1 MESASFLLKENA
13 ELRLRI
19 KELENA
25 ESNHKLTEIELFKS
39 REMLQLLLD
48 TIQQRVFWKDIDL
61 NYLGCNKKFAKDANL
76 NTPYDIINKNDFDL
90 CWKEIANLYRED
102 DKLVMEN
109 DSPKLDFEEYT
120 MQSDGTKLRLKTSKV
135 PLHDKDGNVI
145 GLMGTYEDITEQKRI
160 EENLRQEKILLKTLI
175 NNLPDAIFI
184 KDLEC
189 RKTVAN
195 LTDVHNMG
203 LNFEAEV
210 LGKNDFELFPK
221 EIAEGFYADDQSV
234 IKNGK
239 QVINREEFFIDKEG
253 KKAWLLTTKLP
264 FRDDNGNIK
273 GLIGIGRNIT
283 KQKLF
288 EEALQNERNFLK
300 TLIDNIPDFIYFK
313 DIQGRYVL
321 NNKAHLHSMGI
332 ESQEEVIGKTT
343 FDFHPK
349 ELAKGYFNDE
359 MKVIQTGV
367 PVLDKEEIAIH
378 QGNSN
383 KNWHLTSKIPLWKD
397 GKVSGIVCVS
407 RIITQQK
414 IAQDALRQ
422 QNEKLRLIFENA
434 FDGINIFEENYELGK
449 RRLIECNER
458 YAEMAGRSREE
469 LLKIG
474 DLDKAGLAET
484 LSENNSESIN
494 KSVVFKG
501 LYSWNRPDQKDNT
514 IEYTAVP
521 IQMNGKT
528 FTIGIDRDITDKKC
542 AEEVLQNE
550 RNQLRIL
557 IDSLPELIFFQDNE
571 GRYILNNISHLN
583 CIGASKQEDVIG
595 KTAFDFNPREVAE
608 KFSKEEKQI
617 VLSGEPIIDK
627 EEIIFNKDLNENRWY
642 LKNKIPIKD
651 NNGFVKAI
659 LGVRQDITNRKNAE
673 EALRQT
679 YDELELTNKDL
690 EKANKIK
697 GQFLANMSHEIRTPL
712 NAVIGLTGLLLD
724 TPLNNEQRDFVETIL
739 NSGDILLTLINDILD
754 FSKIEAQKIELE
766 KQPFDVRNCIEESL
780 DLVASKAS
788 EKNLELAYFIDNGL
802 PTWVIGDVTRFR
814 QIMVNLLSNAIKFTE
829 KGEVVVG
836 VEGQLQDNYSYML
849 HFSVRDTGIGLPA
862 DRRDRLFKSFTQVD
876 SSTTRKY
883 GGTGL
888 GLAISKQLSELMG
901 GTMWVESTGISGEG
915 STFHFTIL
923 TELSIEKEIWTDLP
937 TLSGR
942 RVLIV
947 DDNKTN
953 RNILTQQA
961 ASLHMLPT
969 CVRSGE
975 EAIELLKTD
984 DKFDL
989 AILDY
994 QMPTMDGV
1002 MLAEEIKKIPE
1013 RKQLPLI
1020 LLSSYGFREKNM
1032 NFTFFAATL
1041 TKPIKFSQLH
1051 NALVAV
1057 LSKNKVP
1064 VKKHRDISSMQ
1075 FDSSIGKQYPLKI
1088 LLAEDNKVNQK
1099 VALRFLEKLGY
1110 RADVAFNG
1118 LEVLDALN
1126 RQFYDIVLM
1135 DIQMP
1140 DMDGEEATIEIRR
1153 SFLPNHQPR
1162 IIAMTANAMKSDHD
1176 RYITSGMDDYIV
1188 KPFKIEEL
1196 VRALIESYTY
1206 LHPIKISNQDEVSS
1220 KPADFDINYN

>member
-1 MESASFLLKENA
+1 MKTNSQLLQENSD
-13 ELRLRI
+13 LRQRI
-19 KELENA
+19 KELENS
-25 ESNHKLTEIELFKS
+25 ENELYKS
-39 REMLQLLLD
+39 REMLQLILD
-48 TIQQRVFWKDIDL
+48 TIQQGVFWKDTNF
-61 NYLGCNKKFAKDANL
+61 NYLGCNEKFAKDASHN
-76 NTPYDIINKNDFDL
+76 NSYDIIDKNDFDL
-90 CWKEIANLYRED
+90 FLEEIGNLYRED
-102 DKLVMEN
+102 DKQVMDN
-109 DSPKLDFEEYT
+109 DSPKLDFEEYIIH
-120 MQSDGTKLRLKTSKV
+120 SDGTKLWLKTSKV
-135 PLHDKDGNVI
+135 PLHDKNGNVI
-145 GLMGTYEDITEQKRI
+145 GIMGTYEDITERKKI
-160 EENLRQEKILLKTLI
+160 EENLRREKILLRTLI
-175 NNLPDAIFI
+175 DNLPDAIFV
-184 KDLEC
+184 KDLES

-195 LTDVHNMG
+195 LADVHNMG
-203 LNFEAEV
+203 LNSEADV
-210 LGKNDFELFPK
+210 LGKNDFELFSK
-221 EIAEGFYADDQSV
+221 EIAENFFADDQAV
-234 IKNGK
+234 IKDGK
-239 QVINREEFFIDKEG
+239 TILNREEFFIDNEG

-264 FRDDNGNIK
+264 FRDDNGNII

-288 EEALQNERNFLK
+288 EEALQNERKFLK

-313 DIQGRYVL
+313 DNQGKYIL
-321 NNKAHLHSMGI
+321 NNKAHLHSMGV

-349 ELAKGYFNDE
+349 ELAEVYFNDE
-359 MKVIQTGV
+359 MQIIQSGI
-367 PVLDKEEIAIH
+367 PMLYKEEIAFH
-378 QGNSN
+378 KDTNEN
-383 KNWHLTSKIPLWKD
+383 DWHLTSKIPLWKD
-397 GKVSGIVCVS
+397 GMISGIVCVS
-407 RIITQQK
+407 RNITQQK
-414 IAQDALRQ
+414 MAQ
-422 QNEKLRLIFENA
+422 
-434 FDGINIFEENYELGK
+434 
-449 RRLIECNER
+449 
-458 YAEMAGRSREE
+458 
-469 LLKIG
+469 
-474 DLDKAGLAET
+474 
-484 LSENNSESIN
+484 
-494 KSVVFKG
+494 
-501 LYSWNRPDQKDNT
+501 
-514 IEYTAVP
+514 
-521 IQMNGKT
+521 
-528 FTIGIDRDITDKKC
+528 
-542 AEEVLQNE
+542 
-550 RNQLRIL
+550 
-557 IDSLPELIFFQDNE
+557 
-571 GRYILNNISHLN
+571 
-583 CIGASKQEDVIG
+583 
-595 KTAFDFNPREVAE
+595 
-608 KFSKEEKQI
+608 
-617 VLSGEPIIDK
+617 
-627 EEIIFNKDLNENRWY
+627 
-642 LKNKIPIKD
+642 
-651 NNGFVKAI
+651 
-659 LGVRQDITNRKNAE
+659 

-679 YDELELTNKDL
+679 YEELEQTNQDL

-788 EKNLELAYFIDNGL
+788 EKNLELAYSIDSGL

-1088 LLAEDNKVNQK
+1088 LLAEDNNVNQK
-1099 VALRFLEKLGY
+1099 VALKFLEKLGY

-1126 RQFYDIVLM
+1126 RQYYDIILM

-1162 IIAMTANAMKSDHD
+1162 IIAMTANALKSDRD
-1176 RYITSGMDDYIV
+1176 KYITSGMDDYII

-1206 LHPIKISNQDEVSS
+1206 LHPIKISNQDKENFRTANIDVNAS
-1220 KPADFDINYN
+1220 

>member
-1 MESASFLLKENA
+1 MITHSQLLKEIS
-13 ELRLRI
+13 ELRNRV
-19 KELENA
+19 KELENS

-48 TIQQRVFWKDIDL
+48 TTQQRVFWKDTNF
-61 NYLGCNKKFAKDANL
+61 NYLGCNKKFAKDANI

-120 MQSDGTKLRLKTSKV
+120 MQSNGTKLRLKTSKV

-145 GLMGTYEDITEQKRI
+145 GLMGTYEDITEHKKI

-203 LNFEAEV
+203 LNSEAEV

-239 QVINREEFFIDKEG
+239 QVINREEFFIDNEG

-264 FRDDNGNIK
+264 FRDDNGIIK

-283 KQKLF
+283 K
-288 EEALQNERNFLK
+288 
-300 TLIDNIPDFIYFK
+300 
-313 DIQGRYVL
+313 
-321 NNKAHLHSMGI
+321 
-332 ESQEEVIGKTT
+332 
-343 FDFHPK
+343 
-349 ELAKGYFNDE
+349 
-359 MKVIQTGV
+359 
-367 PVLDKEEIAIH
+367 
-378 QGNSN
+378 
-383 KNWHLTSKIPLWKD
+383 
-397 GKVSGIVCVS
+397 
-407 RIITQQK
+407 QK

-434 FDGINIFEENYELGK
+434 FDGINIFEENYMQGK

-528 FTIGIDRDITDKKC
+528 FTIGIDRDITEKKC

-557 IDSLPELIFFQDNE
+557 IDNLPELIFFQDNE

-617 VLSGEPIIDK
+617 VLSGESIIDK

-679 YDELELTNKDL
+679 YDELEQTNKDL
-690 EKANKIK
+690 KKANKIK

-724 TPLNNEQRDFVETIL
+724 TPLNAEQRDFVETIL

-754 FSKIEAQKIELE
+754 FSKIEAQKVELE
-766 KQPFDVRNCIEESL
+766 KQPFDVRDCIEEAL
-780 DLVASKAS
+780 DLIASKAS
-788 EKNLELAYFIDNGL
+788 EKNLEIAYNVDSGV
-802 PTWVIGDVTRFR
+802 PTRVIGDVTRLR
-814 QIMVNLLSNAIKFTE
+814 QIVVNLLSNAIKFTE

-836 VEGQLQDNYSYML
+836 VEGQLQDNYSYLL
-849 HFSVRDTGIGLPA
+849 HFSVRDTGLGIPA
-862 DRRDRLFKSFTQVD
+862 NRKDRLFKSFTQVD
-876 SSTTRKY
+876 SSTTRKF

-901 GTMWVESTGISGEG
+901 GTMWAESTGVSGEG

-923 TELSIEKEIWTDLP
+923 TELSIEKEIWTDLS

-953 RNILTQQA
+953 RNILTQQT
-961 ASLHMLPT
+961 ASLNMLPT
-969 CVRSGE
+969 RVQSGE
-975 EAIELLKTD
+975 EALELLKTD

-1002 MLAEEIKKIPE
+1002 MLAEEIRKIPE
-1013 RKQLPLI
+1013 RKQLPFI
-1020 LLSSYGFREKNM
+1020 LLSSYGLHEKNI
-1032 NFTFFAATL
+1032 NPSLFTATL
-1041 TKPIKFSQLH
+1041 TKPIKFSHLQ
-1051 NALVAV
+1051 NALINI
-1057 LSKNKVP
+1057 LTKNKEP
-1064 VKKHRDISSMQ
+1064 VKSQRNISSMQ
-1075 FDSSIGKQYPLKI
+1075 FDTSIGQQYPLKI

-1110 RADVAFNG
+1110 CADVAFNG

-1126 RQFYDIVLM
+1126 RQFYDLVLM

-1153 SFLPNHQPR
+1153 SYLPNHQPR
-1162 IIAMTANAMKSDHD
+1162 IIAMTANALKSDHD
-1176 RYITSGMDDYIV
+1176 KYITSGMDDFIL

-1196 VRALIESYTY
+1196 VRALIESFTY
-1206 LHPIKISNQDEVSS
+1206 LHPIKISNQDKEDSRTANIDVNLS
-1220 KPADFDINYN
+1220 